1 MWLLPLDDAKKG
13 MMLWPLYITLPLDFS
28 IYLLHLYPPIPRFS
42 FSHRPQG
49 QTPRIP
55 HTHTH
60 TPPSSGASCLPMTGS
75 CEAEQETHLE
85 DVGTPPLFGL
95 ARASS
100 NTHTPTRTHTSWAQT
115 GTQLNLS
122 SLIYDS
128 DTLE

>member
-1 MWLLPLDDAKKG
+1 
-13 MMLWPLYITLPLDFS
+13 
-28 IYLLHLYPPIPRFS
+28 
-42 FSHRPQG
+42 
-49 QTPRIP
+49 
-55 HTHTH
+55 
-60 TPPSSGASCLPMTGS
+60 MTGS

-128 DTLE
+128 DTLEEKKKTPAVCVKVKAELTDETEDKAPLSA